1 MTSFPACITLASS
14 WDEDLN
20 LRVGRAI
27 AIEARAQGV
36 HQGLSPVLDIA
47 RDPRWGRMEEGLGE
61 DATLCSRLGVAFIRG
76 LQGDGLKDGIV
87 ATPKHFVGYG
97 ASEGGKDN
105 DPITISERDLRETY
119 LVPFEAA
126 VKEAKCESIMTCFG
140 ALNGVPCTSDKKLVT
155 DLLRSWG
162 FDGHVVDDCPG
173 IAGLV
178 GHRAAR
184 DMKDAVAQGINAGND
199 RQFYDFIGIASSQE
213 TGQEMF
219 EKILVELVRE
229 GKVPESRIDDAAARV
244 LRSKFKLGLFENV
257 QVDPARAKQVGNDVA
272 HKALS
277 REAAAKGIVLLKN
290 AGNLLPLDPT
300 ITTIAV
306 IGPNAD
312 EGQLGDYS
320 GTPNHIVTPLE
331 GIRAAVSPGT
341 KLLHAKG
348 CEILSSAMV
357 VGRFS
362 LRVHGSLKVDAA
374 DEYELNVETNDG
386 VRVFVGDKRIID
398 DWMPG
403 PRPETA
409 LRRSNWRKAI
419 IPSRLSISKPHVVW
433 LRTQRQQRRTA
444 MSFDFP
450 GKHHRRRCESS
461 PRTISPIEA
470 RGWACNN
477 TAAAKG
483 C

>member
-1 MTSFPACITLASS
+1 MSHLYQDSNRSVEARVADLLSRMTLEEKINQMSVRMGSGDEPETAARMNNALQADAITRSRLGIPMLLTRESSHGLNTVGVTSFPACITLASS

-178 GHRAAR
+178 GHRAAH

-257 QVDPARAKQVGNDVA
+257 QVDPRGR
-272 HKALS
+272 S
-277 REAAAKGIVLLKN
+277 R
-290 AGNLLPLDPT
+290 
-300 ITTIAV
+300 
-306 IGPNAD
+306 
-312 EGQLGDYS
+312 
-320 GTPNHIVTPLE
+320 
-331 GIRAAVSPGT
+331 
-341 KLLHAKG
+341 
-348 CEILSSAMV
+348 SAM
-357 VGRFS
+357 
-362 LRVHGSLKVDAA
+362 
-374 DEYELNVETNDG
+374 
-386 VRVFVGDKRIID
+386 
-398 DWMPG
+398 M
-403 PRPETA
+403 
-409 LRRSNWRKAI
+409 
-419 IPSRLSISKPHVVW
+419 
-433 LRTQRQQRRTA
+433 
-444 MSFDFP
+444 
-450 GKHHRRRCESS
+450 
-461 PRTISPIEA
+461 PRTK
-470 RGWACNN
+470 R
-477 TAAAKG
+477 
-483 C
+483 